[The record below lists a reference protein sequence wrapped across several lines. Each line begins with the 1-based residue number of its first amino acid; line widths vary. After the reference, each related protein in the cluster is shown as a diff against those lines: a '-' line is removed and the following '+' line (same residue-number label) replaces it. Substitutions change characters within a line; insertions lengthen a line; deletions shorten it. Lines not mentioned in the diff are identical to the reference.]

1 MELLDIV
8 DEQGNFTGQVMEREK
23 AHDLNLLHWE
33 IAVFFVNDNK
43 ELLLQKRSPN
53 KRFSP
58 NKWGLCAGH
67 IDSGETPE
75 KTALREIKEELGI
88 KLSPGDLRILEER
101 DVLKLESNSRLTRMY
116 YVIYN
121 KNDFTIQTEELS
133 EVKWFN
139 IDDVID
145 RIKNNDES
153 ITLKSNRLY
162 LLERLK
168 TILK

>member
-33 IAVFFVNDNK
+33 IAVFLVNDNK

-67 IDSGETPE
+67 VDSGETPE

>member
-67 IDSGETPE
+67 VDSGETPDS
-75 KTALREIKEELGI
+75 TALREIKEELGI